1 MKFELEE
8 KDLKAIEN
16 INRDIKKGK
25 KLNRMLFEKPGGK
38 YSISFTVKDPAK
50 ANCFIFNTLF
60 QGRDT
65 EKITDITGVEFT
77 SLNFKDNIV
86 LNNIEERLQ
95 SMLDFVREMKGEDTD
110 GN

>member
-8 KDLKAIEN
+8 KDLKAIED
-16 INRDIKKGK
+16 INRDIKVGK
-25 KLNRMLFEKPGGK
+25 KLTGLVFEEPGGK

-50 ANCFIFNTLF
+50 ANYFIYNTLF
-60 QGRDT
+60 QGRDR
-65 EKITDITGVEFT
+65 EKIIDITGVDFT
-77 SLNFKDNIV
+77 SLNFKDNNV

-95 SMLDFVREMKGEDTD
+95 TMLDFVREMKGEDTD